1 MDTEPSQRSEDT
13 AESPGITDLAWGSVR
28 LASGR
33 RFKDA
38 KLYPGGAREWDWRE
52 TGTRHSPGIQPADV
66 EELVDEGARIVVL
79 SRGQHERL
87 EVMPE
92 TVRFLEEK
100 GVEVHV
106 EETRRAVELYN
117 RLRRERPVGALV
129 HSTC

>member
-1 MDTEPSQRSEDT
+1 MSTKPSQTPEST
-13 AESPGITDLAWGSVR
+13 GESPAIADLAWGSVQ
-28 LASGR
+28 LESGR

-52 TGTRHSPGIQPADV
+52 TGTHHSPGIQPADV
-66 EELVDEGARIVVL
+66 EELVEHGARIVVL

-92 TVRFLEEK
+92 TLRCLEGK

-117 RLRRERPVGALV
+117 RLRRERLVGALV